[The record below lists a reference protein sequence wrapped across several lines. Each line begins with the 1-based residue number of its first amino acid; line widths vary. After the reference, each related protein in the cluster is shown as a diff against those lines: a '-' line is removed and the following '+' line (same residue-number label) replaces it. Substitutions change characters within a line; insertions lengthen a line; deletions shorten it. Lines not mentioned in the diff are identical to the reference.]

1 MSALY
6 RTPAARDSW
15 KKISI
20 TLKVSD
26 FFWQDRTCNSTAT
39 RCNTS
44 INIYGKSWDWE
55 KSFDQ
60 QIARAQNTSLIWS
73 HYFVP
78 IELCQTSHDLGQ
90 ELRLCDPPVPCPGAV
105 QFQSDRFALISNLGF
120 SVNNVDSST
129 TGKTVSSTYSS
140 TVTIYCYFLGSRFV
154 RIACRKRF
162 LAHLGGMLGYHRNI
176 ILYPKKYFHSRK
188 NFVFNWWSPSPSA
201 QQPWKTRRSRKFLK
215 RMSKRTRKD
224 PKSHKSLELSR
235 LIR

>member
-1 MSALY
+1 MPKGNCNWSSCRRCTVRPPHAI
-6 RTPAARDSW
+6 PE
-15 KKISI
+15 KISI

-105 QFQSDRFALISNLGF
+105 QFQSDRFALFSNLGF

-140 TVTIYCYFLGSRFV
+140 TFTICHTV
-154 RIACRKRF
+154 QI
-162 LAHLGGMLGYHRNI
+162 RN
-176 ILYPKKYFHSRK
+176 
-188 NFVFNWWSPSPSA
+188 
-201 QQPWKTRRSRKFLK
+201 
-215 RMSKRTRKD
+215 
-224 PKSHKSLELSR
+224 SLFS
-235 LIR
+235 IT

>member
-1 MSALY
+1 MLQTVQKRENREFVSFSVRETAIDLHVGVV

-55 KSFDQ
+55 KSFDH

-105 QFQSDRFALISNLGF
+105 QFQSDRFALFSNLGF

-129 TGKTVSSTYSS
+129 TGKTVSSTHFWNDFQTSGDP
-140 TVTIYCYFLGSRFV
+140 CFLFLLRLKKEWMRLCDYKNHWD
-154 RIACRKRF
+154 RIRQ
-162 LAHLGGMLGYHRNI
+162 LRN
-176 ILYPKKYFHSRK
+176 
-188 NFVFNWWSPSPSA
+188 
-201 QQPWKTRRSRKFLK
+201 QD
-215 RMSKRTRKD
+215 D
-224 PKSHKSLELSR
+224 PRYKLLFIKLR
-235 LIR
+235 N